1 MPLSE
6 PRKILYEYL
15 NVELNLKEPPEGRSN
30 KSFKGYIFSKILSDH
45 LKKYLSKDYKIVI
58 GPLWIKDLEWIE
70 WDCAVV
76 KKDAKAEYRRY
87 NPDDIIALFECKV
100 SGIYDR
106 LKELPKRYI
115 KINGIFEEAKNIC
128 SNLIKCIYVSLMEAK
143 PKNKGFNY
151 YEETKKNIE
160 NSFILF
166 NSRSV
171 EKLKEM
177 FSDPRE
183 IASKAEEFKGEW
195 NKLIKII
202 RQL

>member
-15 NVELNLKEPPEGRSN
+15 NIELNLKEPPEGRSN
-30 KSFKGYIFSKILSDH
+30 KPFKGYIFSKILSDY

-76 KKDAKAEYRRY
+76 KKDAKVEYNRY
-87 NPDDIIALFECKV
+87 DPDDVIALFECKV
-100 SGIYDR
+100 RGVYGGYSD
-106 LKELPKRYI
+106 LPKTFKR
-115 KINGIFEEAKNIC
+115 INNIFEEAKSVC
-128 SNLIKCIYVSLMEAK
+128 SSLRKCIYVSLMEAK
-143 PKNKGFNY
+143 PKKDGINY

-195 NKLIKII
+195 NKLVEII